1 MSDPVPSPKK
11 AAPHVGDE
19 RAADWG
25 PAAAI
30 VAVLVGAVASMVGF
44 GSTKTRVGLPNFGV
58 TFRTLRGPT
67 LVAFGA
73 SIVVGALVVR
83 ATRSSARLGPIIG
96 GRRARQSAL
105 RRALPFALACTAA
118 TCLASARHVPLTPDG
133 RAAADPRGSG
143 DSITKKPAAGTSG
156 ADTGDTGGDGNGSDP
171 GTPASGATKPPKQPG
186 GTTASS
192 TAPGKRPTS
201 TAPRV
206 STSITDGS
214 PTGTDPTDP
223 AATTAPDT
231 TGDAT
236 TTTTEAT
243 DSSAT
248 TEPSSSTEALKPTPK
263 SSRRTSTLPLL
274 VLAFGGL
281 IAFAVFARRRR
292 PTITNLRPADLQVD
306 DAATGDLSTP
316 LIEATLRRTI
326 AAMPDDPDPRRAI
339 IGAYASML
347 DGFAAAG
354 HARHLAET
362 PDTYLKRCL
371 ASLHIRPEPARDLTH
386 LFSIARFS
394 SHEMTETHRAQ
405 ALAALADALNSV
417 RDRTPADAVGSR

>member
-1 MSDPVPSPKK
+1 MSDPVPTPKK

-30 VAVLVGAVASMVGF
+30 VAVLVGAVASVVGF
-44 GSTKTRVGLPNFGV
+44 GSTRTRVGLPNFGV

-67 LVAFGA
+67 LVAFGI

-83 ATRSSARLGPIIG
+83 ASRSSARLGPIIG

-118 TCLASARHVPLTPDG
+118 TCLTYARHVPLTPDG

-143 DSITKKPAAGTSG
+143 DSITKPAAGTS
-156 ADTGDTGGDGNGSDP
+156 DTGDPGGDGNGNDP
-171 GTPASGATKPPKQPG
+171 AAPTSGGTRPPKAGNTSGA
-186 GTTASS
+186 ASSS
-192 TAPGKRPTS
+192 TAPGKRPANA
-201 TAPRV
+201 APRV
-206 STSITDGS
+206 STSIADGTTDGS
-214 PTGTDPTDP
+214 PATTTADPTGN
-223 AATTAPDT
+223 
-231 TGDAT
+231 GDAT
-236 TTTTEAT
+236 ATTTTEAT
-243 DSSAT
+243 DT
-248 TEPSSSTEALKPTPK
+248 TDALDPSSSTTEVPPAASKPA
-263 SSRRTSTLPLL
+263 RRASPLPLL
-274 VLAFGGL
+274 LLAFGSL

-292 PTITNLRPADLQVD
+292 PAAAILRPDLRIEDPV
-306 DAATGDLSTP
+306 TGDLSAP

-339 IGAYASML
+339 IRAYASML

-354 HARHLAET
+354 HARHPAET

-371 ASLHIRPEPARDLTH
+371 AGLHIRPEPARDLTH

-394 SHEMTETHRAQ
+394 SHDMTEGHRAQ
-405 ALAALADALNSV
+405 ARSALADALNSV
-417 RDRTPADAVGSR
+417 RDRTPVETGGSR